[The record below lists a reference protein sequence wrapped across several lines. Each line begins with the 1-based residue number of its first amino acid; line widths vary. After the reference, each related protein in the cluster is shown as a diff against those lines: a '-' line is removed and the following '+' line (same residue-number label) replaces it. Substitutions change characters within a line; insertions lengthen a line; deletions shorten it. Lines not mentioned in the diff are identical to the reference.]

1 MIIAD
6 INYLEVTTEDVVGGS
21 GPGFGFTKTLTSTQN
36 NNINFSNVS
45 SIKEDTNINKTI
57 KADSTIKG
65 NSTLVLVDAEALG
78 ANTLVEVEASN
89 LSIAG
94 QISSVGLKV
103 VTAAN

>member
-6 INYLEVTTEDVVGGS
+6 INYLEVTTEEVVGG
-21 GPGFGFTKTLTSTQN
+21 FNFTKTLSSTQN
-36 NNINFSNVS
+36 NNINFGNTSV
-45 SIKEDTNINKTI
+45 IKEDTNINKKI

-65 NSTLVLVDAEALG
+65 TSTLLLVDAEALG
-78 ANTLVEVEASN
+78 PNSLVEVEASN

-94 QISSVGLKV
+94 QIASIGLKV